1 MPLLALGGSM
11 TRHYAIKSGL
21 AASIFGLAMLLAPAL
36 MLTASSGAA
45 SAEAQRQLPETRAE
59 ITLSFAPVVK
69 KVQPAVVNVYAS
81 RTEDV
86 PRNPLF
92 DDPVFRHFFG
102 GNGAGAGGGK
112 QISRSLG
119 SGVLVDPSG
128 LVVTNNHVIEGMTD
142 VKVALADQREFD
154 ADIVLRDQRTD
165 LAVLRLR
172 EHGPFPYVELG
183 DSDAL
188 EVGDLV
194 LAIGNP
200 FGVGQ
205 TVTQGIISALARTQ
219 VGISDYG
226 FFIQTDAAINPGNS
240 GGPLVDMHGRVVG
253 INSAIFTQTGS
264 TVGIGFSIPVNMVKI
279 IVATAKSGGKRV
291 RRPWLGASLQRV
303 TREIADSLGLD
314 RPMGAL
320 VVDVDAQGPAA
331 QAGMRHGDLIVSV
344 DGQNVQDAEAFGYR
358 FATKALG
365 STAAVGVLRAGKPLT
380 LNVKLSPAPETPPR
394 DPVTIEGSSP
404 FAGATVV
411 NLSPAV
417 AEDMSIEQP
426 KAGVVISKIEA
437 GSQAAAVSLKR
448 GDVVISVN
456 DSKIATTRDLAK
468 ATSGRHYYWKISIAR
483 GNQVITT
490 VLGG

>member
-1 MPLLALGGSM
+1 MI
-11 TRHYAIKSGL
+11 RHG
-21 AASIFGLAMLLAPAL
+21 ASFASSILRRVMLLSAAL
-36 MLTASSGAA
+36 TLASSCSA
-45 SAEAQRQLPETRAE
+45 SAAESPRQVPASRAE
-59 ITLSFAPVVK
+59 ITFSFAPIVK

-81 RTEDV
+81 RTEQR

-92 DDPVFRHFFG
+92 NDPVFRHFFG
-102 GNGAGAGGGK
+102 GNGEGGGGGK
-112 QISRSLG
+112 QIARSLG

-128 LVVTNNHVIEGMTD
+128 LIVTNNHVIAGMTD

-165 LAVLRLR
+165 LAVLRIR
-172 EHGPFPYVELG
+172 GRHGPFPYVELG
-183 DSDAL
+183 DSDKL

-194 LAIGNP
+194 LAIGDP

-253 INSAIFTQTGS
+253 INSEIFTQTGS
-264 TVGIGFSIPVNMVKI
+264 TVGIGFSIPVEMVKI
-279 IVATAKSGGKRV
+279 VVATAKSGGKRV
-291 RRPWLGASLQRV
+291 QRPWLGASLQRV
-303 TREIADSLGLD
+303 TRAIADSLGLD
-314 RPMGAL
+314 RPIGAL
-320 VVDVDAQGPAA
+320 VVDVMPKGPAA
-331 QAGMRHGDLIVSV
+331 EAGMKHGDLIVSV
-344 DGQNVQDAEAFGYR
+344 DGQSVDDAEAFGYR

-365 STAAVGVLRAGKPLT
+365 STAEVGITRAGKPLT
-380 LNVKLSPAPETPPR
+380 LKVKLAPAPEIPAR
-394 DPVTIEGSSP
+394 DPITIKGASP

-417 AEDMSIEQP
+417 AEELSIQEP
-426 KAGVVISKIEA
+426 RNGVVISKIETD
-437 GSQAAAVSLKR
+437 SQAAAVSLHP

-456 DSKIATTRDLAK
+456 DTKIATTRDLEK
-468 ATSGRHYYWKISIAR
+468 ATTGRHYYWKISIAR